1 MRYSRI
7 LPGPRYLISTAVL
20 LSEALKCLVSIVIHT
35 CQRYSELPELSLP
48 LPSEKNE
55 ARLGSNFR
63 RVVDD
68 VFGPKSGIFKM
79 SIPAIL
85 YTLQNNLQFVA
96 ASNLD
101 AATFQ
106 VSYQCKILTTAVC
119 AVTMLHQSLSFQ
131 KWIALVLLT
140 LGIAFV
146 QLPSSTSVAADGN
159 WLLGITSVA
168 VACTCSGLA
177 GVYFEKTLKGNTA
190 SLWVRNI
197 QLSLAGMI
205 IAATG
210 ALAWDGGAIRDG
222 GFFQGYNSIVAAT
235 IVIQAGGGLVVA
247 IVIKYADNILKVCY
261 HPYFS

>member
-1 MRYSRI
+1 MRYSRT

-20 LSEALKCLVSIVIHT
+20 LSEALKCLVCVVMHT
-35 CQRYSELPELSLP
+35 CQHYSKLRELSLP

-55 ARLGSNFR
+55 APLRSNFR
-63 RVVDD
+63 QIVDE
-68 VFGPKSGIFKM
+68 VFGPESGILKM

-119 AVTMLHQSLSFQ
+119 AVIMLHQSLSFR

-146 QLPSSTSVAADGN
+146 QLPSSTSAAADGN
-159 WLLGITSVA
+159 WLLSIISVA

-177 GVYFEKTLKGNTA
+177 GVYFEKTLKKGNTA

-197 QLSLAGMI
+197 QLSLASII

-210 ALAWDGGAIRDG
+210 ALVWDGGAIRDG

-235 IVIQAGGGLVVA
+235 IVIQAGGGLIVA
-247 IVIKYADNILKVCY
+247 IVIKYADNILKACY
-261 HPYFS
+261 HP